1 MSLMLVAPSAIA
13 AAIETSTIPLSMNW
27 DVLFFLSAPDRPAVS
42 PVWSAALRSRM
53 APACPTR
60 PFPSAVTFRAWS
72 HPLCCMAKSAPA
84 WKLLS
89 VVTGNLPGPGRSSP
103 FERGKRKGTA
113 APRPSPSSRSPSSR
127 SARTHKVH
135 APATPGT
142 TKPQA
147 TETEIAA
154 GR

>member
-13 AAIETSTIPLSMNW
+13 AAIETSAIPLSMNW

-42 PVWSAALRSRM
+42 PVWSAALRSRI

-84 WKLLS
+84 WKLLR

-103 FERGKRKGTA
+103 FERGKTEGDGRSA
-113 APRPSPSSRSPSSR
+113 AVPFPVHPAPGRPAPIRCTRPRPPEPRNPR
-127 SARTHKVH
+127 
-135 APATPGT
+135 PQTP
-142 TKPQA
+142 K
-147 TETEIAA
+147 
-154 GR
+154 